1 MSTLQLKSPFV
12 LIKRGVES
20 PSILIAHGLDGL
32 ASFSAL
38 AKQIRTDHAV
48 YGIRAKGID
57 GVGAPFER
65 VEDMAAFYL
74 DSLRELQ
81 PHGPYILVG
90 YSFGGLVALEMAQR
104 LSEEK
109 QTVALLALLDT
120 YPHPRFLQSSLRVSL
135 YLRRIR
141 THFRQMSKLPPR
153 KAFSYFTSALKR
165 RVNPSSDSQ
174 QSQRNSEGLG
184 FTVTESALQ
193 NVKKNA
199 YLAYENY
206 RPKFYRGKIKFVT
219 TETKTFFPADPS
231 KVWGQ
236 LTEEFEVDVIPGDH
250 LNIVNAQ
257 FEGLAEIL
265 TSYIQEVPSTESN
278 DIPLEE
284 SKFFTL
290 A

>member
-1 MSTLQLKSPFV
+1 MSQ
-12 LIKRGVES
+12 
-20 PSILIAHGLDGL
+20 
-32 ASFSAL
+32 
-38 AKQIRTDHAV
+38 
-48 YGIRAKGID
+48 
-57 GVGAPFER
+57 
-65 VEDMAAFYL
+65 
-74 DSLRELQ
+74 
-81 PHGPYILVG
+81 
-90 YSFGGLVALEMAQR
+90 
-104 LSEEK
+104 
-109 QTVALLALLDT
+109 
-120 YPHPRFLQSSLRVSL
+120 
-135 YLRRIR
+135 
-141 THFRQMSKLPPR
+141 LPPR
-153 KAFSYFTSALKR
+153 KAISYFTSALKR
-165 RVNPSSDSQ
+165 RVNPSSDLQ

-250 LNIVNAQ
+250 LNIVNAE

-265 TSYIQEVPSTESN
+265 TRYIQEVQSSESSDYSPGEN
-278 DIPLEE
+278 
-284 SKFFTL
+284 KFFTL

>member
-12 LIKRGVES
+12 LIKPGVES

-120 YPHPRFLQSSLRVSL
+120 YPHPRFLRSWLRVSL

-165 RVNPSSDSQ
+165 RVNPSSDLQ

-184 FTVTESALQ
+184 FTVAESALQ

-219 TETKTFFPADPS
+219 TEIKTFFPADPG
-231 KVWGQ
+231 KVWGHC
-236 LTEEFEVDVIPGDH
+236 TEQFEVDVIPGDH

-265 TSYIQEVPSTESN
+265 TSYIQEVQSSESSDYSPGEN
-278 DIPLEE
+278 
-284 SKFFTL
+284 KVFTL

>member
-1 MSTLQLKSPFV
+1 M
-12 LIKRGVES
+12 
-20 PSILIAHGLDGL
+20 
-32 ASFSAL
+32 
-38 AKQIRTDHAV
+38 
-48 YGIRAKGID
+48 
-57 GVGAPFER
+57 
-65 VEDMAAFYL
+65 
-74 DSLRELQ
+74 
-81 PHGPYILVG
+81 
-90 YSFGGLVALEMAQR
+90 
-104 LSEEK
+104 
-109 QTVALLALLDT
+109 
-120 YPHPRFLQSSLRVSL
+120 
-135 YLRRIR
+135 
-141 THFRQMSKLPPR
+141 
-153 KAFSYFTSALKR
+153 SALKR
-165 RVNPSSDSQ
+165 RVNPSSDLQ

-184 FTVTESALQ
+184 FTVAESALQ

-219 TETKTFFPADPS
+219 TETKTFFPADPG

-284 SKFFTL
+284 SKFSTL